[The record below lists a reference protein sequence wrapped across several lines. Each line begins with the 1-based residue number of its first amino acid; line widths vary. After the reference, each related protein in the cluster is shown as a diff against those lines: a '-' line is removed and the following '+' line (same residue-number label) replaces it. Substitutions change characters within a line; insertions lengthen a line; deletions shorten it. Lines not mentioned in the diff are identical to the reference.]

1 MGWTGIF
8 DAIRKS
14 NGTIDRKAT
23 LERDFSGWSNGE
35 SITKMLKGS
44 MAGSVFYAAMETTTP
59 AGREVWALVILTS
72 TNGAEFCYKDMD
84 ETCGPCEAS
93 CPVSILDALTPTT
106 NETANAWR
114 QRCRENLEK
123 KKAAAGRIPR
133 NATQLY
139 ITFLRDTTASRA
151 GESVMVYKIDGAWIY
166 TSKTGGRWRLT
177 AALLRNDEFIRINGT
192 EEPTP
197 APLPEES
204 TPATSPEVLPESN
217 QDTTTGAQDGPT
229 TPESNTAGENTTGA
243 DKAPEKA
250 TTRPKRRTAYIVECR
265 SPRGSWTAYS
275 AEQSTH
281 EAAEKIKEEAESRN
295 TRTPDG
301 APIFYRIVQIDKGPE
316 QIMTPQEGPTTAG
329 RNAAGETPTTA
340 ETAPQDATT
349 GPETSTATQDTT
361 GSDTRPPRATE
372 DATTGHAAGD
382 TSTPANQEPG
392 TAAKSRNNATPCD
405 NTRHHATPGHACE
418 IAPGRKERRKAEHV
432 PIAAAKSP
440 PRAKTRDGRRTS
452 RASTKTAK
460 RYFFR
465 RNVKKD
471 SHLPV
476 NFRGTHFLSKFLK
489 KSIRNFQKF
498 FKNKKVRGFCRSC
511 NFWENFSIRKEGK

>member
-59 AGREVWALVILTS
+59 AGRDVWALVILTS

-197 APLPEES
+197 A
-204 TPATSPEVLPESN
+204 TSPEAN

-229 TPESNTAGENTTGA
+229 APESNTAGENTTGA
-243 DKAPEKA
+243 NNAPEEA
-250 TTRPKRRTAYIVECR
+250 TTRPKRRMAYIVECR

-275 AEQSTH
+275 AEQTTH
-281 EAAEKIKEEAESRN
+281 EAAENIKEEAESRHAL
-295 TRTPDG
+295 TPDG

-316 QIMTPQEGPTTAG
+316 QIMTPQEGHTTAG
-329 RNAAGETPTTA
+329 TTAANETPTAA
-340 ETAPQDATT
+340 ETAPQEATSDAGTAADNNGTT
-349 GPETSTATQDTT
+349 AAEKAPERPETSTPAQDTT

-372 DATTGHAAGD
+372 EATTGRAAGD
-382 TSTPANQEPG
+382 TSTQANQEPG

-432 PIAAAKSP
+432 PTNATKSP

-452 RASTKTAK
+452 RGSPDRRKGTFSGRMSKVGLKNRIKNGTP
-460 RYFFR
+460 FFDR
-465 RNVKKD
+465 V
-471 SHLPV
+471 
-476 NFRGTHFLSKFLK
+476 
-489 KSIRNFQKF
+489 FQK
-498 FKNKKVRGFCRSC
+498 N
-511 NFWENFSIRKEGK
+511 

>member
-8 DAIRKS
+8 NAIRKS

-59 AGREVWALVILTS
+59 AGREVWALVVLTS
-72 TNGAEFCYKDMD
+72 TNGAEFCYKEMD

-177 AALLRNDEFIRINGT
+177 AALLRNDDFIRINGT

-197 APLPEES
+197 EPLQEEV
-204 TPATSPEVLPESN
+204 TANAQEAT
-217 QDTTTGAQDGPT
+217 
-229 TPESNTAGENTTGA
+229 
-243 DKAPEKA
+243 
-250 TTRPKRRTAYIVECR
+250 
-265 SPRGSWTAYS
+265 
-275 AEQSTH
+275 
-281 EAAEKIKEEAESRN
+281 
-295 TRTPDG
+295 
-301 APIFYRIVQIDKGPE
+301 
-316 QIMTPQEGPTTAG
+316 TTAG
-329 RNAAGETPTTA
+329 TNADTETPTQG
-340 ETAPQDATT
+340 ETAPQDATSKAT
-349 GPETSTATQDTT
+349 TATDNTSSTATQNATTTAGNIHSEQDNT
-361 GSDTRPPRATE
+361 GSDTRPPRAAE
-372 DATTGHAAGD
+372 KVTTGNAAGH

-392 TAAKSRNNATPCD
+392 TAAGAITGRTTTPPQ
-405 NTRHHATPGHACE
+405 NPGHACE
-418 IAPGRKERRKAEHV
+418 NAPGREERHGAEQV
-432 PIAAAKSP
+432 PIAHTKSP
-440 PRAKTRDGRRTS
+440 PRAAQKAGNRSPQQGTTAAKTGFWPECQVP
-452 RASTKTAK
+452 K
-460 RYFFR
+460 
-465 RNVKKD
+465 N
-471 SHLPV
+471 LL
-476 NFRGTHFLSKFLK
+476 GKF
-489 KSIRNFQKF
+489 
-498 FKNKKVRGFCRSC
+498 
-511 NFWENFSIRKEGK
+511 

>member
-23 LERDFSGWSNGE
+23 LEREFSGWTSGE
-35 SITKMLKGS
+35 NKTTMLKGS

-72 TNGAEFCYKDMD
+72 TNGAEFCYKEMD

-133 NATQLY
+133 NATRLY

-177 AALLRNDEFIRINGT
+177 AALLRNDDFIQINGT

-204 TPATSPEVLPESN
+204 TPATEAN

-243 DKAPEKA
+243 DKAPEDA
-250 TTRPKRRTAYIVECR
+250 TTR
-265 SPRGSWTAYS
+265 
-275 AEQSTH
+275 
-281 EAAEKIKEEAESRN
+281 
-295 TRTPDG
+295 
-301 APIFYRIVQIDKGPE
+301 
-316 QIMTPQEGPTTAG
+316 PQEGPTSDGTSASE
-329 RNAAGETPTTA
+329 ETPTTA
-340 ETAPQDATT
+340 ETAPQDATSDAGSRIT
-349 GPETSTATQDTT
+349 CPAAGNKITSDAGTAAGSNITPGTSVAENAPERPETSTAAQDTT
-361 GSDTRPPRATE
+361 GSDTSPPRATE
-372 DATTGHAAGD
+372 KATTGNAAG
-382 TSTPANQEPG
+382 SSITPA
-392 TAAKSRNNATPCD
+392 TAAGNHTRPGPAAGKNITGAGKNITPL
-405 NTRHHATPGHACE
+405 GHACE
-418 IAPGRKERRKAEHV
+418 NAPGRTERAQAEQVHTTH
-432 PIAAAKSP
+432 AKSP
-440 PRAKTRDGRRTS
+440 PRAAQRATTHGRPRGHPE
-452 RASTKTAK
+452 KTA
-460 RYFFR
+460 
-465 RNVKKD
+465 
-471 SHLPV
+471 
-476 NFRGTHFLSKFLK
+476 NFGRFYPLLDFPRTIFA
-489 KSIRNFQKF
+489 NFQGIPISVCIF
-498 FKNKKVRGFCRSC
+498 GPVFDPE
-511 NFWENFSIRKEGK
+511 FWRQKQHPPGG